1 MLQGQKLEL
10 SYFSLQLL
18 EYLIHNHPHRANDYD
33 FIKLRGD
40 QAAEVFE
47 RALAHGSLQ
56 DLALEDANEELYK
69 GLYFSFYAMI
79 KDVLWEEFS
88 NFIPAENVDDA
99 AKDLIPIL
107 SHLHKPF
114 DPIDTEASLA
124 KDAELDAI
132 DEDELRLKMVF
143 EIKRIIAQGY
153 GI

>member
-1 MLQGQKLEL
+1 MLQGQKVEL

-47 RALAHGSLQ
+47 RALSHGSLQ
-56 DLALEDANEELYK
+56 DLAIEDANAELYK

-88 NFIPAENVDDA
+88 TFIPAENVDDA

-132 DEDELRLKMVF
+132 DEDELRLKVVF
-143 EIKRIIAQGY
+143 EIKRIIAEGY